1 MIYFLIIN
9 LVFVASPLSMQ
20 YYGERKS
27 KDWLAQD
34 FNQDNVSEWDNMSI
48 RGLLF
53 QWTSTIKLQLSMLV

>member
-53 QWTSTIKLQLSMLV
+53 Q